1 MCIYIFT
8 YTLNKVFLLTL
19 KKIMYI
25 SKYILY
31 MHSVYVYITK
41 AETVTPSTWKGWLTE
56 CYSIP
61 GLLN

>member
-1 MCIYIFT
+1 MS
-8 YTLNKVFLLTL
+8 
-19 KKIMYI
+19 I

-31 MHSVYVYITK
+31 MHNVYVYITK
-41 AETVTPSTWKGWLTE
+41 AETVIPSTWKGWLAE